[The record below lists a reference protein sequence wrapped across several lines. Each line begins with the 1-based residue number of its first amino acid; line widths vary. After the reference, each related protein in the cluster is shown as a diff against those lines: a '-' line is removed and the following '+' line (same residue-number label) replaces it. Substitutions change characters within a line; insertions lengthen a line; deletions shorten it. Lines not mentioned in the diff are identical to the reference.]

1 MTVGLVLVS
10 HSARLAEGVR
20 DLVAELAQG
29 QVPIAVAAGGPE
41 GVLGTS
47 ALDIAGAVESLADA
61 DGAVVLMD
69 LGSAVLSAGA
79 ALEQLEPA
87 LRERVRLADAPFVE
101 GAVAAGVEASL
112 GSGLDA
118 VVEAAQA
125 ACRHSKLG

>member
-47 ALDIAGAVESLADA
+47 ALDIAGAVESLAHA
-61 DGAVVLMD
+61 DGVVATPPAPAAKVRAEHQRLVGDGIERTGSRQD
-69 LGSAVLSAGA
+69 LVDDHRPRSRSRASRRRSSSAT
-79 ALEQLEPA
+79 
-87 LRERVRLADAPFVE
+87 
-101 GAVAAGVEASL
+101 
-112 GSGLDA
+112 
-118 VVEAAQA
+118 
-125 ACRHSKLG
+125 